1 MPAQLSR
8 QIVDLRRDEA
18 LAAVKARAEAGEDP
32 LKIIEEC
39 REGMTIVG
47 DRYSAGD
54 YFLAE
59 LMLAGQIFKE
69 GFAALEPYLAEVGPA
84 KTQGQVVMATL
95 KGDIHDLGKDI
106 LVTLLRAQG
115 FEVLDLGVDVDPTLV
130 IERIKEVKPDFVGF
144 SALLTTTLGIM
155 RQAEEMLVEAGLRD
169 NLRLMIGGGVT
180 TPQVKEY
187 VRADFQSVDAMAGVN
202 YCLQVVG
209 GR

>member
-1 MPAQLSR
+1 MPVQLSR
-8 QIVDLRRDEA
+8 QIVDLKRDEA
-18 LAAVKARAEAGEDP
+18 LAVVKARAEAGEDP
-32 LKIIEEC
+32 LKIIGEC

-47 DRYSAGD
+47 DLYSAGD

-69 GFAALEPYLAEVGPA
+69 GFAVLEPYLALAAPA
-84 KTQGQVVMATL
+84 KTRGQVVMATP

-106 LVTLLRAQG
+106 IVTLLRAQG
-115 FEVLDLGVDVDPTLV
+115 FEVHDLGVDVAPDLV
-130 IERIKEVKPDFVGF
+130 IDKVKEVKPDFVGF
-144 SALLTTTLGIM
+144 SALLTTTLGTI

-169 NLRLMIGGGVT
+169 DLRLMVGGGVT

-187 VRADFQSVDAMAGVN
+187 VRADFQSVDAIAGVN
-202 YCLQVVG
+202 YCLQVMG